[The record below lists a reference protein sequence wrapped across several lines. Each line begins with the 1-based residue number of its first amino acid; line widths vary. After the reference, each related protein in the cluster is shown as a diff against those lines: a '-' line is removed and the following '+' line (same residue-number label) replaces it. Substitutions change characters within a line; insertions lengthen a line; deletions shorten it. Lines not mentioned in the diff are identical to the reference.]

1 MYKRQVL
8 DRLGIKFT
16 EYRDIYGKQVEK
28 LRPLADIFEDLNKKG
43 ATVGD
48 MQAIFG
54 KIGGNAAMMFVRNY
68 DQLRTLTVQ
77 NRGSH
82 GISSELAKVK
92 QDNTKGLWAQVTS
105 QLTESFMQ
113 GYEVLE
119 PIIKST
125 LRDFLAKFSAPEF
138 ARGLTSIGQS
148 ILNILSLLGSVASW
162 FTRNFHWIEPL
173 LFSGFVATKLFKLA
187 GALTN
192 IGIALGF
199 IGKQS
204 AAGSVIQMV
213 GGLMGGCL
221 LYTSPSPRDCS

>member
-1 MYKRQVL
+1 MGSVADILASTVSRSNVNVMEMAESYKMAAGYMRMAGVEFTESAAAIGILGNMGVKGTMAGTSLRAMATRFAKPTRESQKVL
-8 DRLGIKFT
+8 DRLGVKFT

-92 QDNTKGLWAQVTS
+92 QDQHKRSVGSGHFTA
-105 QLTESFMQ
+105 
-113 GYEVLE
+113 Y
-119 PIIKST
+119 
-125 LRDFLAKFSAPEF
+125 REF
-138 ARGLTSIGQS
+138 HARVRS
-148 ILNILSLLGSVASW
+148 
-162 FTRNFHWIEPL
+162 P
-173 LFSGFVATKLFKLA
+173 
-187 GALTN
+187 GADYQIDIT
-192 IGIALGF
+192 
-199 IGKQS
+199 
-204 AAGSVIQMV
+204 
-213 GGLMGGCL
+213 
-221 LYTSPSPRDCS
+221 